1 MIRANFISQKGAW
14 QATPADTIVLD
25 YEGRHRRRVTM
36 TGTRGVEFL
45 LDLPEAVALRGGDAL
60 ILEDGRLV
68 EIIAAPE
75 DLAEV
80 RCADPRQLARV
91 AYHIGNRHVQAEI
104 LANRI
109 RIRRDHVLEDMVR
122 GLGAKVAHIE
132 APFEPDTGAYEPQ
145 EAHAHSHAAHAH
157 KGHDHKHHD
166 HDHGHDHKHAAPLTA
181 RRATC
186 TTSIAAT
193 TTRTTTRRMITST
206 SRTIM
211 RTRTRTRTPMA
222 PMPTSTTEPAL
233 ALFAWLSPSYPV
245 GAFAYSHGV
254 EWAVECGDVRDAA
267 SLAQWIET
275 ILAHGSGRNDAVLFT
290 AAFNAVKA
298 GRRSRGHR
306 RTRLRARR
314 LERAASRI
322 RAAGR
327 GLPRRHARRMAVR
340 CARRGERRHRREHGL
355 SRLLRCRRRRAR
367 HGASPCA

>member
-75 DLAEV
+75 ELAEV

-91 AYHIGNRHVQAEI
+91 AYHVGNRHVQAEI
-104 LANRI
+104 LANRL

-145 EAHAHSHAAHAH
+145 DAPVHSHAAHAH

-166 HDHGHDHKHAAPLTA
+166 HDHDHDHDHGHKHAAPAHGEKGHVHDEHCGHDHGHDHKGHDHKHDTHDHAHKDAHA
-181 RRATC
+181 H
-186 TTSIAAT
+186 
-193 TTRTTTRRMITST
+193 
-206 SRTIM
+206 
-211 RTRTRTRTPMA
+211 
-222 PMPTSTTEPAL
+222 
-233 ALFAWLSPSYPV
+233 
-245 GAFAYSHGV
+245 SHG
-254 EWAVECGDVRDAA
+254 
-267 SLAQWIET
+267 SH
-275 ILAHGSGRNDAVLFT
+275 AHKHD
-290 AAFNAVKA
+290 
-298 GRRSRGHR
+298 
-306 RTRLRARR
+306 
-314 LERAASRI
+314 
-322 RAAGR
+322 
-327 GLPRRHARRMAVR
+327 
-340 CARRGERRHRREHGL
+340 
-355 SRLLRCRRRRAR
+355 
-367 HGASPCA
+367 